1 MEYKHALTVLGLNEN
16 FSQLELVR
24 NYQDDVSNISEN
36 LSAETDSALIAS
48 IAEELHD
55 LSNAYMM
62 LRKSE
67 SNSLNKPLIYQPL
80 IIFTDASV
88 REDQEIATF
97 GIVVENIPI
106 DFELPE
112 NILKKYNIRF
122 ESGYPEELCVLSG
135 EIANYT
141 VDSAEIMGILAAVE
155 IFMFLVQH
163 SSQQIVIYTDSLT
176 AKKVLT
182 DKRMPA
188 NTRIYSELRKCFN
201 KLIETNGL
209 DIVVKKVKAHAG
221 IEYNEMADLVAK
233 QRNNSSQNKDFH
245 E

>member
-1 MEYKHALTVLGLNEN
+1 MEYKHALSVLGLDEN

-24 NYQDDVSNISEN
+24 NYQEDVSNISEN
-36 LSAETDSALIAS
+36 LSAETDTALIAS

-55 LSNAYMM
+55 ISNAYMM
-62 LRKSE
+62 LRESE
-67 SNSLNKPLIYQPL
+67 SNSLNEERNHQPL

-88 REDQEIATF
+88 REDQETAAF
-97 GIVVENIPI
+97 GIVVENIPN
-106 DFELPE
+106 DFDLPK
-112 NILKKYNIRF
+112 NILEKYNICF
-122 ESGYPEELCVLSG
+122 ENGYPEGLCVLSG
-135 EIANYT
+135 EIINYT
-141 VDSAEIMGILAAVE
+141 IDSAEIMGILASVE

-163 SSQQIVIYTDSLT
+163 SSQKIVIYTDSLI

-182 DKRMPA
+182 DKRMPV
-188 NTRIYSELRKCFN
+188 NSRIYSELRKRFN

-233 QRNNSSQNKDFH
+233 QRNNIFQNKDFH

>member
-1 MEYKHALTVLGLNEN
+1 MEYKHALSVLGLDEN

-24 NYQDDVSNISEN
+24 NYQEDVSNTSEN
-36 LSAETDSALIAS
+36 LSAETDPALIAS

-55 LSNAYMM
+55 ISNAYMM
-62 LRKSE
+62 LRESE
-67 SNSLNKPLIYQPL
+67 SNSLNESQSYQPL

-88 REDQEIATF
+88 REDQETAAF
-97 GIVVENIPI
+97 GIVIENIPN
-106 DFELPE
+106 DFDLPKE
-112 NILKKYNIRF
+112 ILEKYNIRF
-122 ESGYPEELCVLSG
+122 ENGYPEELCVLSG
-135 EIANYT
+135 EIVNYT

-155 IFMFLVQH
+155 IFMFLVQR

-221 IEYNEMADLVAK
+221 IEYNEMADLVAR
-233 QRNNSSQNKDFH
+233 QRNNIS
-245 E
+245 